1 MTEKQPLNI
10 EVTSMHYQKLL
21 IAIDDD
27 DPTSSKRAF
36 NYACTVAKMYQ
47 IPMGIVS
54 ILETGDL
61 NIYHSL
67 SPNVVAKRRE
77 EIAADLDIF
86 VQKAQEFG
94 VQEVTPILGEGN
106 PSHVIV
112 EEIIPEF
119 KPDLVICGSKTK
131 PSKHLIGTHAS
142 YLSKYAPSSVMVVR

>member
-21 IAIDDD
+21 IALDDD

-61 NIYHSL
+61 NIYQSHQTWSL
-67 SPNVVAKRRE
+67 NDGKKLP
-77 EIAADLDIF
+77 
-86 VQKAQEFG
+86 Q
-94 VQEVTPILGEGN
+94 T
-106 PSHVIV
+106 
-112 EEIIPEF
+112 
-119 KPDLVICGSKTK
+119 
-131 PSKHLIGTHAS
+131 
-142 YLSKYAPSSVMVVR
+142 